1 MKEAPMHNRV
11 FSVLGLFDSA
21 QHLMDAVPFVKSK
34 ASGRL
39 EAYTPYP
46 VHGIEKVI
54 QQRKSPLA
62 GMVFIMG
69 AIGAVSGLALE
80 LWTNGIDYP
89 LTTAG
94 KPFLSWEAFVPIM
107 FEVAVLFACFTAGLG
122 MLLLLNRL
130 PFFRHPMLRTR
141 SMPMI
146 TKNKFALA
154 VEADGQLLDVNA
166 TVKVL
171 LEAGA
176 ESTEVVAETEMPGLL
191 SPKFFFRAFLSI
203 AIVCIA
209 AGYITY
215 WGIKLFPVSVPMR
228 HMLNQP
234 RLDPQRQSSFFKD
247 GFGMRM
253 PVAGT
258 VARSHLPYAIK
269 DQNDAGAQA
278 NPLPRTE
285 EVLKK
290 GRQNFSIFCSVC
302 HGILGDGKTS
312 LTAAYGAKPANL
324 DSQTFRDYEDG
335 KIYHVIVAGKN
346 SMPSYAAELTEDE
359 RWSVIHYV
367 RALQRAYD
375 AKDEDIPKESPR

>member
-1 MKEAPMHNRV
+1 MHNRV

-21 QHLMDAVPFVKSK
+21 QHLMDAIPIVKSRV
-34 ASGRL
+34 SGRL

-46 VHGIEKVI
+46 VHGIEIVL

-69 AIGAVSGLALE
+69 AIGAISGLALE
-80 LWTNGIDYP
+80 LWTSGIDYP
-89 LTTAG
+89 LTTAA
-94 KPFLSWEAFVPIM
+94 KPFFSWEAFVPIM
-107 FEVAVLFACFTAGLG
+107 FEVTVLFACFTAGLG

-130 PFFRHPMLRTR
+130 PFFRHPMLRAR
-141 SMPMI
+141 SMPLI
-146 TKNKFALA
+146 TKNRFALA
-154 VEADGQLLDVNA
+154 VEADGQLLDADA

-176 ESTEVVAETEMPGLL
+176 ESTEIVAEPETPGLL
-191 SPKFFFRAFLSI
+191 SPRFFFRAFLGI

-215 WGIKLFPVSVPMR
+215 WGVKLFPVSVPVR

-234 RLDPQRQSSFFKD
+234 RLDPQQQSSFFKD

-253 PVAGT
+253 PVGGT
-258 VARSHLPYAIK
+258 VARGHLPYTIK
-269 DQNDAGAQA
+269 DQNDAGMPA
-278 NPLPRTE
+278 NPLPRTD

-290 GRQNFSIFCSVC
+290 GRQDFMTFCSVC

-324 DSQTFRDYEDG
+324 DSQTFRDYVDG
-335 KIYHVIVAGKN
+335 KIYHAIAAGKN
-346 SMPSYAAELTEDE
+346 TMPSYAVELTVDE
-359 RWSVIHYV
+359 RWAVIHYV
-367 RALQRAYD
+367 RALQRAHD
-375 AKDEDIPKESPR
+375 AKDEDIPKENPR